1 MKRLICAVTVF
12 ALVVAIFWYGGVDYM
27 HRGVAPAYAV
37 FCALVFAALGATC
50 PYLDRKEA
58 K

>member
-1 MKRLICAVTVF
+1 MNRLICAATVF

-37 FCALVFAALGATC
+37 FCALVVAFFASTC
-50 PYLDRKEA
+50 PLFDKKES